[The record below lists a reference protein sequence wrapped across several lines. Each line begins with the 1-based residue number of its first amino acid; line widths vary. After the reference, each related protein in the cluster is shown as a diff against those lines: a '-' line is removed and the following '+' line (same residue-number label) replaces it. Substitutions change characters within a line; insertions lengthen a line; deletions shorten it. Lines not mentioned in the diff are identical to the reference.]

1 MKRSCFKTIF
11 HAGTILQEFTNKAV
25 TSTTKIAMETDYLHP
40 ANRDFTVT
48 FQQKPTPDCYQKNPC
63 ANKQQPT
70 AAEWQEV

>member
-1 MKRSCFKTIF
+1 
-11 HAGTILQEFTNKAV
+11 
-25 TSTTKIAMETDYLHP
+25 METDYLHP

-48 FQQKPTPDCYQKNPC
+48 FQQKPTPNCYQKNPC